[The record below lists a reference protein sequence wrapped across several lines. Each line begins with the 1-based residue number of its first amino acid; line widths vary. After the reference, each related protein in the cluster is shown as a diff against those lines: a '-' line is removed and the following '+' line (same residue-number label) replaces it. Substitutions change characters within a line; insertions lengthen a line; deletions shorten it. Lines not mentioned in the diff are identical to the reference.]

1 MRLVLLILAFLWPAP
16 LAAGAALDAQVA
28 AVERAA
34 PAALARH
41 GAEGAAVAIV
51 DGGRAAW
58 AGGYGIADAS
68 SGAPVL
74 ADTVFP
80 VASVT
85 KPVTAWALLRL
96 AAEGR
101 IDLDTPISGYV
112 TRWRL
117 PPSEFDASAVT
128 ARAILAHAAG
138 LSFGGD
144 PGAEPGAPVPSLE
157 EAAEGLGQE
166 GGPLRL
172 AHPPGAAFR
181 YSSKGYILLELAVE
195 EITGEPFEAYLTREI
210 LVPLGMT
217 RSGFDPGDF
226 SRAATGHDWFGR
238 PLPHYELATR
248 AQGGLWASAGDMA
261 RFLAAAMPGPDGEA
275 AGRGVIPPEAVAVSF
290 APFPFTADGA
300 EIGLGYNL
308 SRATGPLVA
317 RKSGD
322 RRGYKSI
329 VFSIPEWG
337 TGLVILTNSDRA
349 AAGVFADIACPWSAA
364 VDGDPLRAICGQ
376 LYALRNAHFAAALA
390 LALAAA
396 ALATVTLRAVR
407 RGWRRWAWPPG
418 PRRAAALGALAVLA
432 LFWWG
437 FWYTDL
443 PLRLAGYPAGF
454 HAVRFDPW
462 PTALVWVSWGV
473 TLLLAALA
481 ARLLAPRALS
491 NSAR

>member
-1 MRLVLLILAFLWPAP
+1 MRLGALILSFLWPA
-16 LAAGAALDAQVA
+16 LAAAGPALEAQA
-28 AVERAA
+28 TAVERAA

-41 GAEGAAVAIV
+41 GAQGAAVAIV
-51 DGGRAAW
+51 DGGQSAW
-58 AGGYGIADAS
+58 VGGFGVVDRS

-85 KPVTAWALLRL
+85 KPVTAWAILRL

-101 IDLDTPISGYV
+101 FDLEAPISNYV
-112 TRWRL
+112 TRWHL
-117 PPSEFDASAVT
+117 PASEFDATAVT

-157 EAAEGLGQE
+157 EAAEGVGQE
-166 GGPLRL
+166 DGPLRL
-172 AHPPGAAFR
+172 VHLPGAAYR

-210 LVPLGMT
+210 LAPLGMS

-226 SRAATGHDWFGR
+226 PGAATGHDWYGR

-261 RFLAAAMPGPDGEA
+261 RFLAAAMRGPDGEA
-275 AGRGVIPPEAVAVSF
+275 PGRGVIPPDAVASSF
-290 APFPFTADGA
+290 APFPFAADSA
-300 EIGLGYNL
+300 QVGLGYNL

-329 VFSIPEWG
+329 VFSIPERG
-337 TGLVILTNSDRA
+337 AGLVILANSDRA
-349 AAGVFADIACPWSAA
+349 AAGVFADIACPWSASL
-364 VDGDPLRAICGQ
+364 DGDPLGAICGQ
-376 LYALRNAHFAAALA
+376 LHTLRNAHFAAALA

-396 ALATVTLRAVR
+396 ALAIITLRAVR
-407 RGWRRWAWPPG
+407 RGRRRWAWPPV
-418 PRRAAALGALAVLA
+418 PTRAAAIGALVVLA
-432 LFWWG
+432 LAWWG
-437 FWYTDL
+437 FWYSDL
-443 PLRLAGYPAGF
+443 PLRLAGYPSGF
-454 HAVRFDPW
+454 HTVRFDPW
-462 PTALVWVSWGV
+462 PTAMVWVSWGL
-473 TLLLAALA
+473 TLALAALA
-481 ARLLAPRALS
+481 ARLLAVP
-491 NSAR
+491 ARP